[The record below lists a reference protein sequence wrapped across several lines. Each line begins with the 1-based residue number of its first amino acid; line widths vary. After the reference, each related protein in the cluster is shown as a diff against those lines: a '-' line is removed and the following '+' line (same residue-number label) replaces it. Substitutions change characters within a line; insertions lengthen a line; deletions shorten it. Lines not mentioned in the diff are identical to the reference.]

1 NTDVEAAIAMSV
13 RADITLQIRQVE
25 EHLEVVGKNGIAIQ
39 TDNANMGRVIS
50 DYEMSELPSLGR
62 SLYDFIALVPGAA
75 FSDDGIGVG
84 FAVNGGRTQSANYL
98 LDGAEDNDTMM
109 SAPAMDVP
117 LDSIQEFN
125 IQTNHFSAE
134 YGRNLGF

>member
-1 NTDVEAAIAMSV
+1 TLRSLAREFERETITNARGEYTFELVPPGRFRVQATNVGFKPTNMDVEAAIAMSV
-13 RADITLQIRQVE
+13 RADITLQVRQVE
-25 EHLEVVGKNGIAIQ
+25 EHLEVVGENGIAIQ

-84 FAVNGGRTQSANYL
+84 FAVN
-98 LDGAEDNDTMM
+98 
-109 SAPAMDVP
+109 
-117 LDSIQEFN
+117 
-125 IQTNHFSAE
+125 
-134 YGRNLGF
+134 